1 MSLLCLYC
9 PADQCVDS
17 VLNSCSVIIHFK
29 FVEDHCWL
37 FRVKTENGYN
47 FTVIVTTKICLECVI
62 CSAAI
67 CQLSL
72 LLICVS
78 LSVSLYVCVSLCLC
92 LSLCVSLAVSLA
104 VSLSLC
110 PSVCVSLPVSLAV
123 CLSGCVSLSVSLCL
137 CLSVCVS
144 LCLCLWL
151 CVSVCFLCRCVPV
164 HCEL

>member
-1 MSLLCLYC
+1 MSLLCLHC

-78 LSVSLYVCVSLCLC
+78 LSVSLYVCVSG
-92 LSLCVSLAVSLA
+92 CVSMSVSL
-104 VSLSLC
+104 
-110 PSVCVSLPVSLAV
+110 SVCVSLW
-123 CLSGCVSLSVSLCL
+123 L

-144 LCLCLWL
+144 L
-151 CVSVCFLCRCVPV
+151 SVFFMQMCASAL
-164 HCEL
+164 